1 MSAFFRLM
9 EKGCRF
15 SVDPGID
22 SLLFEKHVFVFLFSN
37 EAISQGKGCA
47 GVAGTGALAL
57 EQRRLGNV
65 QGGGGALS
73 RQGSRG
79 EAVSAVFSLGN
90 LRTVIKLS
98 SQL

>member
-1 MSAFFRLM
+1 M
-9 EKGCRF
+9 CR
-15 SVDPGID
+15 
-22 SLLFEKHVFVFLFSN
+22 
-37 EAISQGKGCA
+37 
-47 GVAGTGALAL
+47 GA
-57 EQRRLGNV
+57 
-65 QGGGGALS
+65 GGALS